1 MKKIA
6 LDEEFSAVGGVYVFT
21 NKEGKIVLQ
30 RVRNAGKTKEFIPP
44 TLEQVKEFFKGRGY
58 TAEAAAKFHDYYT
71 LGNWK
76 DGKGNAVKNWAQ
88 KAASVWFRDE
98 HKIKEQPAKAKEK
111 EGKFMF

>member
-6 LDEEFSAVGGVYVFT
+6 LDEEFSAVGGIYVFT

-44 TLEQVKEFFKGRGY
+44 TLDEVKGFFKERGY
-58 TAEAAAKFHDYYT
+58 IEEAAVKFHDYYT

-76 DGKGNAVKNWAQ
+76 DGKGNSVKVWKQ
-88 KAASVWFRDE
+88 KASSVWFTDKN
-98 HKIKEQPAKAKEK
+98 KIKEQPAKAKEK

>member
-6 LDEEFSAVGGVYVFT
+6 LDEEFSAVGGIYIFT

-44 TLEQVKEFFKGRGY
+44 TLEQVKEFFKSEGY
-58 TAEAAAKFHDYYT
+58 TEESAVKAYKYYDVANWYNSRGKKV
-71 LGNWK
+71 LNWK
-76 DGKGNAVKNWAQ
+76 QTMQANWM
-88 KAASVWFRDE
+88 KE
-98 HKIKEQPAKAKEK
+98 ENKIKEQPAAAKEK

>member
-6 LDEEFSAVGGVYVFT
+6 LDEEFSAVGGIYIFT

-44 TLEQVKEFFKGRGY
+44 TLEQVKEYFKKEGY
-58 TAEAAAKFHDYYT
+58 TEDSAVKFHKYYHPE
-71 LGNWK
+71 WK
-76 DGKGNAVKNWAQ
+76 DSNDKLVKNWSQ
-88 KAASVWFRDE
+88 KARGIWFKE
-98 HKIKEQPAKAKEK
+98 ENKIKEQPAKAKEK